1 MTIYLYNITDEET
14 AVPKNLSNT
23 FGGVVG
29 TIRGEIDVITPKI
42 ELQTNNNK
50 FEWNYIFIPDF
61 KRYYFVRNWRMIRT
75 GIVELQL
82 AVDVLQSHYNQFF
95 DCPIIVNRSDSTYN
109 SYIADNKRQ
118 YYQYQH
124 NQYVTIGDIGLPSAM
139 IVTTVG

>member
-1 MTIYLYNITDEET
+1 
-14 AVPKNLSNT
+14 
-23 FGGVVG
+23 
-29 TIRGEIDVITPKI
+29 
-42 ELQTNNNK
+42 
-50 FEWNYIFIPDF
+50 
-61 KRYYFVRNWRMIRT
+61 MIRT